1 METSKPRLLVVDDE
15 PDMVAFLVDLLRK
28 SGFDADGV
36 RTGAA
41 MHEALA
47 RTTYALILLDLRL
60 KSEDGLT
67 LARELRQRSA
77 IPIIMISGASD
88 ETDRVLLLELAADD
102 FLVKPFSP
110 RELLARVRAVLRRYA
125 VETGAPPSN
134 APRPPKATTRDHIR
148 FGTWVLDLAERELVH
163 QDGSPC
169 PLTQAEFRLLEAFWR
184 QPQRGW
190 TRDQLLERAG
200 GPRTEALD

>member
-1 METSKPRLLVVDDE
+1 METSKSRILVVDDE
-15 PDMVAFLVDLLRK
+15 PDMVASLEDLLRQA
-28 SGFDADGV
+28 GFEADGAGNGV
-36 RTGAA
+36 Q

-47 RTTYALILLDLRL
+47 RSTYALILLDLRL

-110 RELLARVRAVLRRYA
+110 RELLARVRAVLRR
-125 VETGAPPSN
+125 SLSSSCS
-134 APRPPKATTRDHIR
+134 AT
-148 FGTWVLDLAERELVH
+148 
-163 QDGSPC
+163 
-169 PLTQAEFRLLEAFWR
+169 
-184 QPQRGW
+184 
-190 TRDQLLERAG
+190 
-200 GPRTEALD
+200 